1 MIRTLDQRLQ
11 PEPATAPGTAV
22 GPRALRGVLVPLD
35 GSQLAEQALSVGVA
49 RARRTGATLHLVS
62 VHEPVP
68 LAAMPPDYPMPVQDM
83 EAEATEERLH
93 YLESVAAWT
102 RTSLPTPVVASVVT
116 GHPAAGLCEYVRTH
130 PVDLV
135 VMTTHGRGGLGR
147 LWLGSVADRM
157 LRHVASPVL
166 LLPSEE
172 SLQPTEF
179 RHVLVALDGEIE
191 EPVLDAAELLG
202 CDDNRVRFTLTRVVE
217 PAVPVLTSLAARPAH
232 LPPDWNAKREVEAR
246 DYLTRLADRLGTRG
260 WDVSWHLLV
269 GRGVAARVLELA
281 DAIGADAI
289 VVGTHGARGLERL
302 LLGSVAGE
310 IVHGATVPVLVVP
323 ATSAAERPRAPVPSP
338 SSANA

>member
-1 MIRTLDQRLQ
+1 MIPILDQTLQ
-11 PEPATAPGTAV
+11 TERATASGVTV
-22 GPRALRGVLVPLD
+22 DTRALRGVLVPLD
-35 GSQLAEQALSVGVA
+35 GSELAEQALSVGAA

-68 LAAMPPDYPMPVQDM
+68 LAAMPPDYPMPVLEM
-83 EAEATEERLH
+83 EAEATEQRLR

-102 RTSLPTPVVASVVT
+102 RTALPTPVVASVVT
-116 GHPAAGLCEYVRTH
+116 GHPAAALCEYVGTH

-147 LWLGSVADRM
+147 LWLGSVADRL

-166 LLPSEE
+166 LLHPEA

-191 EPVLDAAELLG
+191 APVLEAAELLG
-202 CDDNRVRFTLTRVVE
+202 CGGNRVRFTLTRVVE
-217 PAVPVLTSLAARPAH
+217 PALPVLTSLAARPAH
-232 LPPDWNAKREVEAR
+232 LPPDWNAKLEVDAR
-246 DYLTRLADRLGTRG
+246 DYLSGLAERLGTRG
-260 WDVSWHLLV
+260 WDVSWRLLV
-269 GRGVAARVLELA
+269 GRGVAARVLDLA
-281 DAIGADAI
+281 DTIGADAI

-310 IVHGATVPVLVVP
+310 IVHGANVPVLVVP
-323 ATSAAERPRAPVPSP
+323 ASPAERLRAPVPSP
-338 SSANA
+338 ASANA

>member
-1 MIRTLDQRLQ
+1 MIRTLDPTPQT
-11 PEPATAPGTAV
+11 EPATLSGATVSP
-22 GPRALRGVLVPLD
+22 PALRGILVPLD
-35 GSQLAEQALSVGVA
+35 GSQLAEQALSVGAA

-83 EAEATEERLH
+83 ETEAAEERLR

-102 RTSLPTPVVASVVT
+102 QAMLPTPVVTSVVT
-116 GHPAAGLCEYVRTH
+116 GHPAAALCEYVGSH
-130 PVDLV
+130 EVDLV

-166 LLPSEE
+166 LLHPEE
-172 SLQPTEF
+172 SLQPIEF

-191 EPVLDAAELLG
+191 EPVLAAAEVLG
-202 CDDNRVRFTLTRVVE
+202 CGGNGVRFTLTRVVE
-217 PAVPVLTSLAARPAH
+217 PALPVLTSLAARPAH
-232 LPPDWNAKREVEAR
+232 LPADWTAKREVDAR
-246 DYLTRLADRLGTRG
+246 DYLSGLANRLGTQG

-269 GRGVAARVLELA
+269 GRGVAGRVLELA

-323 ATSAAERPRAPVPSP
+323 ASSAERLRAPVPSP
-338 SSANA
+338 ASANA